1 MKKLNNKKIMIG
13 MIVNTRNLVKNVKN
27 NRD

>member
-1 MKKLNNKKIMIG
+1 MKKLNNKKIIIG
-13 MIVNTRNLVKNVKN
+13 MIVNIRNLVKNVKN